1 MQIPSSRFQDWKVAE
16 AELADIEQAFKAL
29 SADLSPTDRERV
41 TQQLAALKAARLRVL
56 LLFEAVKE
64 ERASMFDRLDD
75 IDDIDDIDEPQEVRT
90 RDDDP
95 QHRPA
100 AEDW

>member
-1 MQIPSSRFQDWKVAE
+1 MLSDMQIPSSKFQDWKAAE
-16 AELADIEQAFKAL
+16 AELADIEQAFRAL

-64 ERASMFDRLDD
+64 ESASMFDRLH
-75 IDDIDDIDEPQEVRT
+75 DIDEPQEVRPG
-90 RDDDP
+90 DDDP